1 MTDEQRSDHHG
12 NRDDQQTT
20 EQPAVGPDPVHE
32 PHPWAEQSPAGA
44 PGRFGTSEPQ
54 GSFPSFTHRDD
65 RRPDAAWDE
74 PAGSYATTG
83 DGPAAA
89 PRRRR
94 RALVPGVAALLA
106 AALVGGGAGYVAGGQ
121 NDPTTAGQA
130 APVSSLTTSSA
141 VPASDTTQTQT
152 QVESVAQSVTPT
164 VVQITEQSGQSGGTG
179 SGAIIGSDGL
189 ILTNNHVVAG
199 AASGGT
205 LAVTFSDGTS
215 SSATIV
221 GRDPVTDLAVI
232 RARTT
237 RQLPVIALG
246 DSATLRVGQQVVA
259 FGSPL
264 GLSGTVTTGIVSA
277 LNRPVTTAPE
287 PTPGSGQGTNPFG
300 QDPGAPTQTSPQPNS
315 INALQTDAAINPGN
329 SGGPLVDLQGRLIGL
344 NSAIAS
350 LSGASS
356 SGAQS
361 GSIGLG
367 FSIPVNQL
375 KPIVAQLEKGEKAT
389 HAKLGVGVKDS
400 TASNGLG
407 NGAALEVTDTAS
419 AAAQAGLKTG
429 DVVTKINSTPVPDA
443 QTLVATVR
451 SASRPGEKA
460 TVTYLRDG
468 RTATTQVTLG
478 SDG

>member
-1 MTDEQRSDHHG
+1 MTDERRG
-12 NRDDQQTT
+12 EYEPNRDDQQSPDA
-20 EQPAVGPDPVHE
+20 PA
-32 PHPWAEQSPAGA
+32 QGA
-44 PGRFGTSEPQ
+44 HGESREERQ
-54 GSFPSFTHRDD
+54 GSYPSFTHRDD
-65 RRPDAAWDE
+65 RRPDAPYGEVTDS
-74 PAGSYATTG
+74 AGHGDGAGHGETG
-83 DGPAAA
+83 DTRVAP

-94 RALVPGVAALLA
+94 RALVPAVAGLLA
-106 AALVGGGAGYVAGGQ
+106 AALIGGGAGYVAGGVNADNRSAQ
-121 NDPTTAGQA
+121 GA
-130 APVSSLTTSSA
+130 AVSSLTSSSA
-141 VPASDTTQTQT
+141 VTASDTTTTQT

-164 VVQITEQSGQSGGTG
+164 VVQITERSGQSGGTG
-179 SGAIIGSDGL
+179 SGAIISSDGL

-199 AASGGT
+199 AANGGT

-215 SSATIV
+215 TSATIV

-232 RARTT
+232 RAKTT
-237 RQLPVIALG
+237 RSLPVIALG
-246 DSATLRVGQQVVA
+246 DSSTIRVGQQVIA

-277 LNRPVTTAPE
+277 LNRPVTTAAE
-287 PTPGSGQGTNPFG
+287 SDGSGQGQGPG
-300 QDPGAPTQTSPQPNS
+300 QTQTTGQPNS

-350 LSGASS
+350 LSASS
-356 SGAQS
+356 SSSQS

-389 HAKLGVGVKDS
+389 HALLGVSVKDS
-400 TASNGLG
+400 TATNGLG
-407 NGAALEVTDTAS
+407 NGAELSVEDTAS
-419 AAAQAGLKTG
+419 AAAKAGLETG
-429 DVVTKINSTPVPDA
+429 DVVTKINSTPVPDS

-451 SASRPGEKA
+451 SASRPGDKA
-460 TVTYLRDG
+460 TITYVRGG
-468 RTATTQVTLG
+468 RTATAEVTLG